1 MSTIESEVQQSEDMS
16 DSSSD
21 IFYNYDSVS
30 DEYYSIEEFDISTK
44 DDNAVPTKSSN
55 IYL

>member
-1 MSTIESEVQQSEDMS
+1 MSTIESEVQPSEDMS

-44 DDNAVPTKSSN
+44 DAVPTKS
-55 IYL
+55 

>member
-21 IFYNYDSVS
+21 IFYNFDSVS

-44 DDNAVPTKSSN
+44 DDNAVPTKS
-55 IYL
+55 

>member
-21 IFYNYDSVS
+21 IFCNYDSVS

-44 DDNAVPTKSSN
+44 DDNAVPTKSYN
-55 IYL
+55 IFL